1 MASGTKV
8 KKVIRKVYEPLF
20 PALIKEKVLMI
31 PLKMAPQ
38 ICHTNFY
45 WIFRSGATPDREMI
59 ASQTRVSVPSTA
71 DLAAPSLADGRPP
84 PPTSFS
90 SP

>member
-31 PLKMAPQ
+31 PLKMA
-38 ICHTNFY
+38 
-45 WIFRSGATPDREMI
+45 S
-59 ASQTRVSVPSTA
+59 S
-71 DLAAPSLADGRPP
+71 DLPYEFLLDIPLRRY
-84 PPTSFS
+84 T
-90 SP
+90 